1 MAHDLLPGENLII
14 KTHQHWIVLVKQ
26 LLIPVLLLIAIA
38 AADLLLKPDAV
49 SQSIKVFATLAV
61 VAIALLWLIVVWV
74 RWQSTAYTLTDQ
86 RIRIESGIFSR
97 MSKIVP
103 IDRIQDC
110 TTRQPLIGRML
121 GYGLVEV
128 DSAGDQGPEVLSHVP
143 NPARWRDEVF
153 VQGERRRGGGPAAA
167 AQPNPSGV

>member
-26 LLIPVLLLIAIA
+26 LLIPVALLIAIA
-38 AADLLLKPDAV
+38 AADILLSASAV
-49 SQSIKVFATLAV
+49 SSGIKQLATLAV
-61 VAIALLWLIVVWV
+61 VAFALLWLIVVWI
-74 RWQSTAYTLTDQ
+74 RWRSTAYTLTDQ
-86 RIRIESGIFSR
+86 RIRIESGVFSR

-110 TTRQPLIGRML
+110 TTRQPLVGRIF

-143 NPARWRDEVF
+143 HPARWRDEVF
-153 VQGERRRGGGPAAA
+153 VQGERRRGGSAPAAPQA
-167 AQPNPSGV
+167 NPSGV